1 MPELPEV
8 ETIRRGLEPLV
19 TGRRV
24 VGVTVR
30 DRRLRR
36 PIKVAALRRLH
47 GARLLAVHRRSKY
60 LLIHADSGDSI
71 LLHLGM
77 TGRLW
82 VTTAAGPRRP
92 HEHVVFALDDGR
104 ELRFADPRRFG
115 MVEVV
120 PTARLRRHPLLR
132 GLGPEPVGDGLD
144 ADALAE
150 VFFFSTRRRR
160 KPVKNFLMDT
170 RTLAGVGNIY
180 ACEALHR
187 AGLHPRRAVGR
198 IARPRW
204 SRVVEAVR
212 QVLGEAIEA
221 GGTTLRDFANAEEEA
236 GYFSVRLRVYDRE
249 GKPCLRCRAPV
260 RRIVQA
266 GRGTFYCPRC
276 QR

>member
-8 ETIRRGLEPLV
+8 ETIRRGLGPLII
-19 TGRRV
+19 GRRV
-24 VGVTVR
+24 VEVTVR

-36 PIKVAALRRLH
+36 PIAVGALRRLR

-60 LLIHADSGDSI
+60 LLVHADSGDSI

-82 VTTAAGPRRP
+82 VTTAEAPRRP

-120 PTARLRRHPLLR
+120 PTAKLGRHPRLR

-150 VFFFSTRRRR
+150 VFFFVTRRRR

-170 RTLAGVGNIY
+170 RTIAGVGNIY

-187 AGLHPRRAVGR
+187 AGLHPRRPVGR

-204 SRVVEAVR
+204 SRLVGAMR

-249 GKPCLRCRAPV
+249 GKPCPRCRAAV

-266 GRGTFYCPRC
+266 GRSTFYCPRC